1 MNKKNFALMGTII
14 AAMAV
19 EATPYSMQTAKAA
32 EPLLKD
38 GLVEQ
43 NPDITE
49 GDKIATRATEKGIAE
64 YNAQKDAENGGDGG
78 ASAFEIDD
86 GVPMPTARGG
96 GRTSTQY
103 PFDRLEVGQSFHI
116 PATTDKPN
124 PSKSIASTVSA
135 ATKKYATPTGETKK
149 SPKGNDIPVLNYTR
163 KFSVKAVDAS
173 DPKGAGARVWR
184 TA

>member
-1 MNKKNFALMGTII
+1 MNKKNFALMGSII

-19 EATPYSMQTAKAA
+19 EATPYLMATQKSV

-38 GLVEQ
+38 GLAET
-43 NPDITE
+43 NAEIKD
-49 GDKIATRATEKGIAE
+49 GDKIATRATDKGIAE
-64 YNAQKDAENGGDGG
+64 YEAQKAAEANGGEA
-78 ASAFEIDD
+78 ASTFEIDD

-96 GRTSTQY
+96 GRTSILY
-103 PFDRLEVGQSFHI
+103 PFDKLEVGQSFHI
-116 PATTDKPN
+116 AATADKPN

-135 ATKKYATPTGETKK
+135 ATKKYATETGETKTT
-149 SPKGNDIPVLNYTR
+149 PKGNTVPVLNYTR
-163 KFSVKAVDAS
+163 KFSVKAVDAT